1 MVKIVTC
8 TGNFRKK
15 QFFKVIDKIFNFFKN
30 KKNYIILL
38 TDEFKGIDLDC
49 YIDSNI
55 EINTFDNCIS
65 RSDYIF
71 SIGGDGTILSTV
83 RKLGNKQ
90 IPVLGI
96 HIGNLGFLAQT
107 TDINLN
113 KTLDH
118 IIKNDYSIDKRII
131 LSVQINNKE
140 TFFALNDAVVDHGSS
155 GRILK
160 SRLTIDEKHS
170 NNYTSDGIIIS
181 TPTGSTGYSLSSG
194 GPIIMPDLDVFNI
207 TPISSHSL
215 SARPIVISSK
225 SFIKIGFT
233 DDFEDAALTIDGQ
246 QRIKLK
252 RSDIITVR
260 KSSHYAHLIM
270 LPFNDYIS
278 TLKEKLYWSGAS
290 KKD

>member
-49 YIDSNI
+49 YIDDNI
-55 EINTFDNCIS
+55 EIDTFNNCIS

-131 LSVQINNKE
+131 LSVQINNNE
-140 TFFALNDAVVDHGSS
+140 FFFALNDAVVDHGSS

-252 RSDIITVR
+252 RSDIISIR
-260 KSSHYAHLIM
+260 KSSHYANLII

>member
-1 MVKIVTC
+1 MVKVITC

-15 QFFKVIDKIFNFFKN
+15 QFFKVIDKISDFFKN

-38 TDEFKGIDLDC
+38 TDEFKGINSDY
-49 YIDSNI
+49 YIDNI
-55 EINTFDNCIS
+55 EINTFDSCIS

-71 SIGGDGTILSTV
+71 SIGGDGTILSTI

-131 LSVQINNKE
+131 LSVQINNNE
-140 TFFALNDAVVDHGSS
+140 NFFALNDAVVDHGSS

-160 SRLTIDEKHS
+160 SKLTIDGKHS
-170 NNYTSDGIIIS
+170 NNYTSDGIC
-181 TPTGSTGYSLSSG
+181 L
-194 GPIIMPDLDVFNI
+194 F
-207 TPISSHSL
+207 
-215 SARPIVISSK
+215 R
-225 SFIKIGFT
+225 
-233 DDFEDAALTIDGQ
+233 
-246 QRIKLK
+246 
-252 RSDIITVR
+252 
-260 KSSHYAHLIM
+260 
-270 LPFNDYIS
+270 
-278 TLKEKLYWSGAS
+278 
-290 KKD
+290 